1 MKISNTHKSY
11 SYRNMICFRL
21 IDKGCLILKKILNK
35 NIKLIYESHLIG
47 SCLNRFWK
55 DLKKFRE

>member
-1 MKISNTHKSY
+1 MKISNTYKYY
-11 SYRNMICFRL
+11 SYLNMTRFRL

-35 NIKLIYESHLIG
+35 NIKLIYKSHLIG
-47 SCLNRFWK
+47 SSLNRFWK